1 MASNPLQMIRTTNP
15 ILRIANS
22 TFIDL
27 PSPSNLSIWWNF
39 GSLLGL
45 CLVLQIL
52 TGLVLATRYTAHSS
66 LAFDSVVSIM
76 QDTNYGWLF
85 RLLHS
90 TGASF
95 FFLFLYCHIGRGI
108 YYGSYLKPAAWNI
121 GVTLFLLVIATSFLG
136 YILPWGQMSYWAAT
150 VITNLISAIPYLG
163 ATLVV
168 WVWGDFSVSNPTLT
182 RFYALHFLLPF
193 IIAFLSGLHLFYLHQ
208 HGSSNPTG
216 LNSNSLKV
224 HFHPYYTI
232 KDGFYFIVFLWLFLL
247 VSLQYGYR
255 LIDPDNF
262 VPANPLVT
270 PSHIKPEWYF
280 LFAYAILRS
289 IPTKL
294 GGVVAFL
301 ASVLI
306 LYLFP
311 LISPAS
317 TPLHYNPVSKLIFA
331 WLVATWILLSYI
343 GAQPAQAPFI
353 VLSQLATGAYFTLFL
368 ALFSSLTWSK

>member
-108 YYGSYLKPAAWNI
+108 YYGSYLNPAAWNI